1 MEIKNQLKT
10 AEFRIMTPDRFNRAE
25 TVDSYYLSYNSHKEL
40 QSLIQEAREVW
51 NEYIVEVQTDL
62 CIQSFSHT
70 YSEELAMA

>member
-25 TVDSYYLSYNSHKEL
+25 TVDNYYLSYNSHKEL
-40 QSLIQEAREVW
+40 QGLIQEAREAW
-51 NEYIVEVQTDL
+51 DEYIVEVQTDL

-70 YSEELAMA
+70 FKEESAMA

>member
-25 TVDSYYLSYNSHKEL
+25 IVDNYNLSFSSYEEL
-40 QSLIQEAREVW
+40 HDLIQEARESW
-51 NEYIVEVQTDL
+51 DEYIVEVQTDL

-70 YSEELAMA
+70 YKEELATD